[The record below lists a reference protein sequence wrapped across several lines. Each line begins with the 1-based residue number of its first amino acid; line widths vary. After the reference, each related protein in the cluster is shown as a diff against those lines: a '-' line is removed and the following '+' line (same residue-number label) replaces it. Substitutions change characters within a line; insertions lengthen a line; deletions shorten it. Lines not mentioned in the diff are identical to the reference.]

1 MYSIIVLYISVFFI
15 ILVVNYLVETILQLI
30 SCHLIGDY
38 VLQSEF
44 LATTKGK
51 NYYHLFVHC
60 FLYCIPFCVVF
71 GFSAHIVSIF
81 VVHLIVDN
89 LKARYNSIS
98 YAEDQLIHYLVLV
111 QVLL

>member
-1 MYSIIVLYISVFFI
+1 MSY
-15 ILVVNYLVETILQLI
+15 VVEMVLQLI
-30 SCHLIGDY
+30 GCHLIGDY

-60 FLYCIPFCVVF
+60 FLYCIPFCFVF

-81 VVHLIVDN
+81 VVHLVVDN
-89 LKARYNSIS
+89 LKARYGSIG
-98 YAEDQLIHYLVLV
+98 YIEDQIIHYLVLI
-111 QVLL
+111 QFIL